1 MLSFGVVA
9 QAQITSSFDTNI
21 DGWTAAGSLGD
32 LVSHIPSGGNPG
44 GYISATPT
52 WTGTIGV
59 FPVYFYFSA
68 PNKFLGNF
76 SSYYN
81 GNITFDLRQGVLTT
95 AVVRPEVIISDGI
108 TPLYYFPPTPFNP
121 PTSGWTTYSVI
132 LSASSGYW
140 KTTNSDTGPAAT
152 ALQIQTVLSNI
163 TIFAIRGRFNSV
175 ASPPATSLDNVVM
188 QPLINILA
196 QPMPQNVCAG
206 VNATLTT
213 AATGNNN
220 IGYNWQIFNSLIGG
234 YSDLTNNAV
243 YSGVNSPTLA
253 INTTGVA
260 GGGNYRCR
268 VSGTNT
274 PNAFTNIVTV
284 TVNPV
289 PTAPGATGNTACG
302 SSAITLNA
310 SGGSAGQYRWYTVS
324 TGGTPIAGQTNSTY
338 TTPVIAG
345 TTTYYVSINNG
356 TCESIRTPVVA
367 TINSIP
373 TAPSATGNTA
383 CGSSAI
389 TLNAS
394 GGSAGQYR
402 WYTVSTGGT
411 PIAGQTNSTYT
422 TPVIAG
428 TTTYYVSINNG
439 TCESTRTSVTA
450 TINTIP
456 TAPSTTG
463 NTACGSSA
471 VTLNASGGSAGQY
484 RWYTVSTGGT
494 AIGGQ
499 TNSTYTTPAIT
510 STTTYYVSINNG
522 TCESTR
528 TSVTAT
534 INTIP
539 TAPSTTGNS
548 SCGSAAI
555 TLNATGGSAGQY
567 RWYTASTGGTSITG
581 ETNSIYT
588 TPVIAGTTTYYG
600 SINNGT
606 CESTRT
612 SVVATI
618 NSIPAAPG
626 ATGNAAC
633 GSSAITL
640 NASGGLAGQYR
651 WYTVSA
657 GGTPIAGEIADSYTT
672 PLLNSTTPYYVSLND
687 GICESGRIMAE
698 AIINPI
704 PSPPVTTGASNC
716 EPGALILAAAGAAD
730 GEYVWYDVPSG
741 GTSFP
746 GEVNSTYT
754 TPVLNSTTTYYAAI
768 NNGFCESSRQ
778 AVTATIGGAA
788 CTNSPPQVDTSSTST
803 TIAGVATID
812 LTILISD
819 PDNNLDLST
828 LKILVSPISNAI
840 AQINNMALTINYSG
854 LTFSGRDRLTIEIC
868 DLLGSCTQQVII
880 IDVGGDLNIYSGIS
894 PNSDLFNEKWIIQNI
909 ESLPETKSNHVSIFN
924 RWGDVVFEVDNYDNN
939 QNVFIG
945 LNKSGDKLSSGIYF
959 YKIEF
964 SSGLKTQTGYLTLKH

>member
-1 MLSFGVVA
+1 
-9 QAQITSSFDTNI
+9 
-21 DGWTAAGSLGD
+21 
-32 LVSHIPSGGNPG
+32 
-44 GYISATPT
+44 
-52 WTGTIGV
+52 
-59 FPVYFYFSA
+59 
-68 PNKFLGNF
+68 
-76 SSYYN
+76 
-81 GNITFDLRQGVLTT
+81 
-95 AVVRPEVIISDGI
+95 
-108 TPLYYFPPTPFNP
+108 
-121 PTSGWTTYSVI
+121 
-132 LSASSGYW
+132 
-140 KTTNSDTGPAAT
+140 
-152 ALQIQTVLSNI
+152 
-163 TIFAIRGRFNSV
+163 
-175 ASPPATSLDNVVM
+175 
-188 QPLINILA
+188 
-196 QPMPQNVCAG
+196 
-206 VNATLTT
+206 
-213 AATGNNN
+213 
-220 IGYNWQIFNSLIGG
+220 
-234 YSDLTNNAV
+234 
-243 YSGVNSPTLA
+243 
-253 INTTGVA
+253 
-260 GGGNYRCR
+260 
-268 VSGTNT
+268 
-274 PNAFTNIVTV
+274 
-284 TVNPV
+284 
-289 PTAPGATGNTACG
+289 
-302 SSAITLNA
+302 
-310 SGGSAGQYRWYTVS
+310 
-324 TGGTPIAGQTNSTY
+324 
-338 TTPVIAG
+338 
-345 TTTYYVSINNG
+345 
-356 TCESIRTPVVA
+356 
-367 TINSIP
+367 
-373 TAPSATGNTA
+373 
-383 CGSSAI
+383 
-389 TLNAS
+389 
-394 GGSAGQYR
+394 
-402 WYTVSTGGT
+402 
-411 PIAGQTNSTYT
+411 
-422 TPVIAG
+422 
-428 TTTYYVSINNG
+428 
-439 TCESTRTSVTA
+439 
-450 TINTIP
+450 
-456 TAPSTTG
+456 
-463 NTACGSSA
+463 
-471 VTLNASGGSAGQY
+471 
-484 RWYTVSTGGT
+484 
-494 AIGGQ
+494 
-499 TNSTYTTPAIT
+499 
-510 STTTYYVSINNG
+510 
-522 TCESTR
+522 
-528 TSVTAT
+528 
-534 INTIP
+534 
-539 TAPSTTGNS
+539 
-548 SCGSAAI
+548 
-555 TLNATGGSAGQY
+555 
-567 RWYTASTGGTSITG
+567 
-581 ETNSIYT
+581 
-588 TPVIAGTTTYYG
+588 
-600 SINNGT
+600 
-606 CESTRT
+606 
-612 SVVATI
+612 VATI

>member
-1 MLSFGVVA
+1 MNREVLIKYYFLASMLSFGVVA
-9 QAQITSSFDTNI
+9 QAQIVSSFDTNI

-68 PNKFLGNF
+68 PTKFLGNF

-95 AVVRPEVIISDGI
+95 AVVRPEVILSDGI

-121 PTSGWTTYSVI
+121 PTSGWTTYSVT

-163 TIFAIRGRFNSV
+163 TVFAIRGRFNSV

-188 QPLINILA
+188 QPPITITTHPIA
-196 QPMPQNVCAG
+196 QSVCNG
-206 VNATLTT
+206 ATASLTA

-220 IGYNWQIFNSLIGG
+220 ITYRWQIFNATA
-234 YSDLTNNAV
+234 YFDLNNSAV
-243 YSGVNSPTLA
+243 YSGVSTPTLN
-253 INTTGVA
+253 INTA
-260 GGGNYRCR
+260 GMMGAGSYRCR

-274 PNAFTNIVTV
+274 PDVPTMAVMV
-284 TVNPV
+284 TVN
-289 PTAPGATGNTACG
+289 APPLAPSATGAAACG

-310 SGGSAGQYRWYTVS
+310 SGGSAGQYRWYTVP
-324 TGGTPIAGQTNSTY
+324 TLGTPIAGQTNSAY
-338 TTPVIAG
+338 TTPVISG
-345 TTTYYVSINNG
+345 TTTYYV
-356 TCESIRTPVVA
+356 
-367 TINSIP
+367 
-373 TAPSATGNTA
+373 
-383 CGSSAI
+383 
-389 TLNAS
+389 
-394 GGSAGQYR
+394 
-402 WYTVSTGGT
+402 
-411 PIAGQTNSTYT
+411 
-422 TPVIAG
+422 
-428 TTTYYVSINNG
+428 
-439 TCESTRTSVTA
+439 
-450 TINTIP
+450 
-456 TAPSTTG
+456 
-463 NTACGSSA
+463 
-471 VTLNASGGSAGQY
+471 
-484 RWYTVSTGGT
+484 
-494 AIGGQ
+494 
-499 TNSTYTTPAIT
+499 
-510 STTTYYVSINNG
+510 
-522 TCESTR
+522 
-528 TSVTAT
+528 
-534 INTIP
+534 
-539 TAPSTTGNS
+539 
-548 SCGSAAI
+548 
-555 TLNATGGSAGQY
+555 
-567 RWYTASTGGTSITG
+567 
-581 ETNSIYT
+581 
-588 TPVIAGTTTYYG
+588 

-640 NASGGLAGQYR
+640 NASGGSAGQYR
-651 WYTVSA
+651 WYTVST
-657 GGTPIAGEIADSYTT
+657 GGTPIAGQTNSAYTTPVISGTTTYYVSINNGTCESARTPVVATINNIPAAPGATGNAACGPSAITLNASGGSAGQYRWYTVSTGGTPIAGQTNSAYTTPVIAGTTTYYVSINNGTCESTRTSVTATINTIPTAPGSTGNSSCGSSAITLNASGGSAGQYRWYTVSTGGTAISGEAGDSYTT

-687 GICESGRIMAE
+687 GVCESTRVMVE
-698 AIINPI
+698 AIINTI
-704 PSPPVTTGASNC
+704 PSSPTTTGASNC
-716 EPGALILAAAGAAD
+716 EPSSLVLSASGATN

-741 GTSFP
+741 GTP
-746 GEVNSTYT
+746 ITGEVNATYT
-754 TPVLNSTTTYYAAI
+754 TPVLNTTTAYYVAI
-768 NNGFCESSRQ
+768 NNGFCESSRKD
-778 AVTATIGGAA
+778 VTATIGGAA
-788 CTNSPPQVDTSSTST
+788 CTNSPPQVATSSTST

-812 LTILISD
+812 LTTLISD

-828 LKILVSPISNAI
+828 LKILISPISNAI
-840 AQINNMALTINYSG
+840 AQINNMVLTINYSG

-868 DLLGSCTQQVII
+868 DQLGSCTQQEII

-894 PNSDLFNEKWIIQNI
+894 PNRDPFNEKWIIQNI

-945 LNKSGDKLSSGIYF
+945 LNKNGDDLSSGIYF

-964 SSGLKTQTGYLTLKH
+964 SSGLKTQTGYLTLKR